1 MPDLES
7 LYQQFEAQGLL
18 VLGVSDDDP
27 DKVREFVQKQGTT
40 YPVLLDPGS
49 RVNHLLQI
57 EGIPKTFV
65 FDREGK
71 IVSQSIDMRT
81 KSQFLVMLRVAGL
94 Q

>member
-1 MPDLES
+1 
-7 LYQQFEAQGLL
+7 
-18 VLGVSDDDP
+18 
-27 DKVREFVQKQGTT
+27 
-40 YPVLLDPGS
+40 
-49 RVNHLLQI
+49 
-57 EGIPKTFV
+57 V